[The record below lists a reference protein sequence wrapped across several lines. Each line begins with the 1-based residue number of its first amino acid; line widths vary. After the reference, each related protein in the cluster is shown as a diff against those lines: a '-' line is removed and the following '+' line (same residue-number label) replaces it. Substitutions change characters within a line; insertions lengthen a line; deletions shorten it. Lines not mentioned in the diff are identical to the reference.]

1 MSRKQPDPKPTP
13 PRKKA
18 GRPPGE
24 PREPVAMRLPIR
36 VREMIA
42 ELTEILPTHPNG
54 KAWTQ
59 TDVVSHAVWLL
70 WRDVKTREAAPQPG
84 RTPGTSG

>member
-1 MSRKQPDPKPTP
+1 MSRKQPDPQP

-24 PREPVAMRLPIR
+24 PREAVTMRLPIR
-36 VREMIA
+36 VREMVA
-42 ELTEILPTHPNG
+42 ELAEILPTHPNG
-54 KAWTQ
+54 KRWTQ

-70 WRDVKTREAAPQPG
+70 WRDIKTREAARPPG
-84 RTPGTSG
+84 RTPDTSGRS